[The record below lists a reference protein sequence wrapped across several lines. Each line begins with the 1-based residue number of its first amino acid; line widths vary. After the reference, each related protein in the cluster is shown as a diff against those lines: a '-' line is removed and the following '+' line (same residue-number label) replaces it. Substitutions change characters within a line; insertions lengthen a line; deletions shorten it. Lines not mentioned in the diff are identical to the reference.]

1 MERREFD
8 ECMSVVSAMFRRPYK
23 LETIGAIWA
32 SVQAEPA
39 GALVRMLN
47 RVEVDFHPDA
57 LVPISKIR
65 DIILAEGKKIR
76 EGEAAER
83 EREAQRQKD
92 AEAKSLPDGHTE
104 YSRAVCD
111 FLNAALAGVDRS
123 KLRTMAQE
131 GARRFPRRGFEQ
143 WLNGAL
149 GDKARQVDR
158 MQKASGE

>member
-1 MERREFD
+1 MERKWFD
-8 ECMSVVSAMFRRPYK
+8 EGLAMISMMFRRPYK
-23 LETIGAIWA
+23 PETINAIWDA
-32 SVQAEPA
+32 VKDEPGDA
-39 GALVRMLN
+39 IVRSIK

-76 EGEAAER
+76 EAQTVAR